1 MRPERGD
8 MCPTKAEGAG
18 TLQASSRAES
28 TAMFREAAASAAVV
42 ETQLKRNMDLAHD
55 LAAELKGRPKKAV
68 VTLARGSSDHS
79 ATYARYLIET
89 RLGILTSSAAPS
101 VASLYASG
109 SHLRD
114 TIVLAISQSGQ
125 SPDLLSSAEAART
138 AGAYLVAFVNAEN
151 SPLGRLAHCVVPLC
165 AGEESSVAATK
176 SFIASMAAILQLV
189 ACWSNERDLV
199 TALELLPSQLKRAWE
214 LDWSAGLARFR
225 DVNSLYVLGRGL
237 GLGVA
242 GEAALK
248 FKETC
253 GLHAEAFSAA
263 ELQHGPLAIVRK
275 SFPVLVFAQ
284 QDETYDGMI
293 RLVRELGAHG
303 AEVTAV
309 GLREPVEGALPFFDA
324 APATAPL
331 LQIQSFYRMVNALA
345 VDRGLDPDRPRH
357 LSKVTETM

>member
-8 MCPTKAEGAG
+8 MRLTQAG
-18 TLQASSRAES
+18 GPNTLQHSSRAES

-42 ETQLKRNMDLAHD
+42 ATQLKRNADLSHD
-55 LAAELKGRPKKAV
+55 LAAELKARPKKAV
-68 VTLARGSSDHS
+68 VTLARGSSDHC

-101 VASLYASG
+101 VASLYTSG

-125 SPDLLSSAEAART
+125 SPDLLASAEAART

-176 SFIASMAAILQLV
+176 SFIASMAAILNLV
-189 ACWSNERDLV
+189 ASWSNERDLL
-199 TALELLPSQLKRAWE
+199 TALEILPSQLKRAWE
-214 LDWSAGLARFR
+214 LDWSAALARFR
-225 DVNSLYVLGRGL
+225 NVENLYVLGRGL
-237 GLGVA
+237 GLSVA

-275 SFPVLVFAQ
+275 GFPVLVFAQ
-284 QDETYDGMI
+284 QDETCDGMI
-293 RLVRELGAHG
+293 RLVRELETHG
-303 AEVTAV
+303 AEVTSV

-324 APATAPL
+324 APAAAPL
-331 LQIQSFYRMVNALA
+331 LQVQCFYRMVNALA

-357 LSKVTETM
+357 LSKITETM